1 MKRLIIASLLLG
13 FACAA
18 QAQST
23 GTITV
28 KDETD
33 QSVNRMPAAE
43 ADSTT
48 AVGAD
53 TYADTNCLRY
63 TGSHLATANPRRVAA
78 AQKQKDA
85 CINAPGRAYT
95 REDIER
101 TGEVD
106 LKRALQ
112 KLDPAIH

>member
-1 MKRLIIASLLLG
+1 MKRLIITGLLFG
-13 FACAA
+13 FALAA

-28 KDETD
+28 KDEVN
-33 QSVNRMPAAE
+33 QSVDQMPAAE

-48 AVGAD
+48 AVGTDAFAD
-53 TYADTNCLRY
+53 SNCLRY
-63 TGSHLATANPRRVAA
+63 TGSHLATANPRRVQADR
-78 AQKQKDA
+78 KNNG
-85 CINAPGRAYT
+85 CINAAGRAYT

-106 LKRALQ
+106 LNRALQ
-112 KLDPAIH
+112 KLDPAIR

>member
-1 MKRLIIASLLLG
+1 MKRLIITSLLFG
-13 FACAA
+13 FALAA
-18 QAQST
+18 QAQSP

-28 KDETD
+28 KDEAD
-33 QSVNRMPAAE
+33 QSVDRMPAAE
-43 ADSTT
+43 ADSAT

-63 TGSHLATANPRRVAA
+63 TGSHLATANPRRVQANRN
-78 AQKQKDA
+78 KNG
-85 CINAPGRAYT
+85 CINAAGRAYT

-106 LKRALQ
+106 LKSALQ
-112 KLDPAIH
+112 KLDPAVH